1 MKGHNI
7 ASVPMN
13 SAVQDLPWYLCD
25 KGVRRAGIGVLAIMA
40 VAGSLYAGMF
50 AFEAMPWRD
59 AGWASVLFEVAKGVV
74 PVALLVLLAMHRPL
88 WAAGFAVL
96 LGLAAAVLVPV
107 PSAAAM
113 LLGLSLVAGG
123 LLFVSGHK

>member
-1 MKGHNI
+1 MKGHNV
-7 ASVPMN
+7 ATVPMSN
-13 SAVQDLPWYLCD
+13 TVQDLPWFMSD
-25 KGVRRAGIGVLAIMA
+25 TGVRRAGIGVLTVMLL
-40 VAGSLYAGMF
+40 AGATYAGLF
-50 AFEAMPWRD
+50 AIEAMPWRD

-74 PVALLVLLAMHRPL
+74 PVALLVLLALHRPL

-113 LLGLSLVAGG
+113 LLGLSLLAGG
-123 LLFVSGHK
+123 LLFVGGHR